1 MRDPGNKPSSNDR
14 IPYVYIETK
23 GKPKLQGDRIET
35 PDFIRENSLKPDYM
49 FYITNQI
56 MKPVAQIYS
65 LIVEDL
71 DGFKLGKDYYKT
83 KYKSLLSSK
92 TPEKAMEK
100 IDNMKFK
107 ETCDIIFQDVIR
119 VAENRKN
126 KSRLITDFF
135 GRG

>member
-1 MRDPGNKPSSNDR
+1 
-14 IPYVYIETK
+14 
-23 GKPKLQGDRIET
+23 
-35 PDFIRENSLKPDYM
+35 
-49 FYITNQI
+49 

-92 TPEKAMEK
+92 TPQKAMEK
-100 IDNMKFK
+100 IDSLKFK

-135 GRG
+135 GKSK